1 MNLSLQNTTVTI
13 GKKIILKN
21 IHYKVIPQTFTHI
34 KGNNGSG
41 KTVFLQTLL
50 GFYKV
55 KGKRTT
61 IYDTKQIIYIP
72 DTPFFHDN
80 TTLREVLL
88 TYTYFYSV
96 SQDTIQQ
103 ILEFFEINHPLN
115 LKVSTLSLGTQ
126 KKLMILP
133 LFFEAKSLYVLDEI
147 TLGLDDATKN
157 KVIER
162 LIDLHH
168 QQKTILITEHN
179 ENIIHKIKQ
188 SIHIKEV
195 LCQDKKIISI
205 F

>member
-1 MNLSLQNTTVTI
+1 MNLSLQNITVSI
-13 GKKIILKN
+13 GKKTILEN
-21 IHYKVIPQTFTHI
+21 VHYTVIPHTFTHI

-61 IYDTKQIIYIP
+61 VYDTKQIIYIP

-103 ILEFFEINHPLN
+103 ILEFLEINHPLN

-133 LFFEAKSLYVLDEI
+133 LFFEPKSLYVLDEI
-147 TLGLDDATKN
+147 TLGLDDVTKN

-162 LIDLHH
+162 LIDLQH
-168 QQKTILITEHN
+168 QHKTILITEHN

-195 LCQDKKIISI
+195 LCQDKNIISI
-205 F
+205 S